1 MHFSNFSNSRKNN
14 WFRGKLSG
22 MKCFFN
28 RFLQVAA
35 KLLSVFAADKS
46 WLPVCWISVKLNR
59 MVP

>member
-46 WLPVCWISVKLNR
+46 W
-59 MVP
+59 